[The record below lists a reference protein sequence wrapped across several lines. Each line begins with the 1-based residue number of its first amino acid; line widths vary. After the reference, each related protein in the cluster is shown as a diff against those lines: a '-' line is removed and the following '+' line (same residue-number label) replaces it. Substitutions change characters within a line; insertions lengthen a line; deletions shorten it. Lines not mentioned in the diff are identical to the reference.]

1 MADIDGAYW
10 RKCIGHLRKE
20 IHFYMMHD
28 GLIPKD
34 TVQAP
39 SLPIS
44 EPEMST
50 DDELFISVSFFPLLN
65 FIQYVD
71 KA

>member
-34 TVQAP
+34 PGPA
-39 SLPIS
+39 LPIT
-44 EPEMST
+44 EPEPFT
-50 DDELFISVSFFPLLN
+50 DDEFIISVSFFPLLN
-65 FIQYVD
+65 FIQYVNQ
-71 KA
+71 A

>member
-34 TVQAP
+34 IGPA
-39 SLPIS
+39 LPIS

-50 DDELFISVSFFPLLN
+50 DDELFISVSIFPLLN

>member
-20 IHFYMMHD
+20 IRFYMMHD

-34 TVQAP
+34 TGQAP
-39 SLPIS
+39 ALQIS
-44 EPEMST
+44 EPKIST
-50 DDELFISVSFFPLLN
+50 DDEFFISVSFFPLLN